1 MKPLSRFARVT
12 AEKCGRNVAPRCRA
26 GGRLARLAATRP
38 VPVPVPHARS
48 RAQRILADASA
59 LLTRARASAADAA
72 LSAAPQQR
80 RGDDAMRIA
89 NARGGGAEVKVAIA
103 RFGDPVHDAATL
115 ADHDPLTGIFVAI
128 LSELEAS
135 GDLLP
140 EDLIAAAE
148 RPAVAGKAFPTH

>member
-26 GGRLARLAATRP
+26 GGRRARLAATRP

-59 LLTRARASAADAA
+59 VLTRARACAADAA
-72 LSAAPQQR
+72 PSAAPQQR

-89 NARGGGAEVKVAIA
+89 NVRGGGAEVKVPIA

-115 ADHDPLTGIFVAI
+115 ADHDPLTGIFDAI

-140 EDLIAAAE
+140 EDLIAAAD
-148 RPAVAGKAFPTH
+148 RPAVAGKPFTTH